1 MSIIIDEALVRQFL
15 PMDEA
20 IERIE
25 AAFVQHGRGQVTNVP
40 RARLRAASSVLMV
53 MSASMPEIG
62 YMGFKAYSV
71 AKGGARFHTW
81 LYSIESG
88 ELVAIIAANLMGQI
102 RTGAASGVATR
113 AFTAPSASVLGLI
126 GTGRQ
131 AAMQLEAVANVC
143 PLELVRVFSRTQ
155 ERRERFADEMSERY
169 RLKVVAVGSS
179 AEAVEGADV
188 VSAITNS
195 REPVFDGELLRDGAH
210 VNAAGNNQARNR
222 EVDAATIRRASR
234 ITVDALDNA
243 QLECGEL
250 IAAVDA
256 GDVAWDS
263 VGELGK
269 ALADERTGPVVEG
282 ISLFES
288 QGVAFEDVAVGG
300 LVYEAVRAAGL
311 GWEVDL

>member
-1 MSIIIDEALVRQFL
+1 MSIVIDEALVRQFL
-15 PMDEA
+15 PMDQA

-25 AAFVQHGRGQVTNVP
+25 AAFVQHGRGQVINIP

-113 AFTAPSASVLGLI
+113 AFTEPSASVLALI

-155 ERRERFADEMSERY
+155 DRRERFAGEMSERY
-169 RLKVVAVGSS
+169 GLKVVAVGSS
-179 AEAVEGADV
+179 AEAVEGADI
-188 VSAITNS
+188 VSVITNS

-210 VNAAGNNQARNR
+210 VNAAGNNQAGNR
-222 EVDAATIRRASR
+222 EIDATTIRRASR

-243 QLECGEL
+243 RLECGEL

-256 GDVAWDS
+256 GDAAWDS
-263 VGELGK
+263 VGELGV
-269 ALADERTGPVVEG
+269 ALAEERTGPVVEG

-311 GWEVDL
+311 GREVDL